1 MKTIADLLKHCTEA
15 EKDGKPAVKNWPQ
28 AKAAFMLF
36 ELAGPLNSLLI
47 SEFDDRFPNEPEGLH
62 PNLERASVSRQTYRN
77 ARREVS
83 RVIGLVTGISAD
95 PWDPLLGY
103 VRSNLGIVK
112 ENALYAIRTE
122 ARAASLK
129 PNELTPEWARS
140 VDARLGVGTARNSFR
155 RGWALLDDLRQSDA
169 VPASLLPPCPLG
181 PLPKYDGLGRNFIEL
196 PPKLAAIGATHPR
209 LKLIWNAARHAGI
222 FDAEADPDPS
232 DLLDRDTWD
241 AIVGLGPAQHGVKPS
256 NWNAYLSATGQL
268 LEAHSELRRP
278 PRGHV
283 RLKWDV
289 ADNQAERR
297 GLKAMEAQVSALG
310 EPFTGMAPI
319 ELLHIQNWRR
329 IWGSTSE
336 QRVPEKFKAFEI
348 DARRALF
355 RATDGASDPLLL
367 LEANWSR
374 LPDIIKKHL
383 MPAKFAALRA
393 MLLPNEVTEGFIRS
407 EIPVGPLQDA
417 AIKVVQNFDQLM
429 AEAAR
434 LLGSSEDPVQ
444 LAWDELRSSARG
456 RGFDTNRLGCVA
468 ARAIA
473 DKLKPSEVSPEWTSK
488 VAACLSSID
497 RAKFS
502 AELRNI
508 DAMREDAHLSSLLPR
523 AALSNLEDH
532 RKKGNADLPDP
543 VMLELRQYVE
553 AYGFSHNTF
562 RSLRSSVT
570 KIYTAGLQAGLI
582 ALPCSLADIL
592 VAAPV
597 VTVEGRPKRDAA
609 AMLERLRISDFE
621 MLRQPPVR

>member
-1 MKTIADLLKHCTEA
+1 M
-15 EKDGKPAVKNWPQ
+15 
-28 AKAAFMLF
+28 
-36 ELAGPLNSLLI
+36 
-47 SEFDDRFPNEPEGLH
+47 
-62 PNLERASVSRQTYRN
+62 
-77 ARREVS
+77 
-83 RVIGLVTGISAD
+83 
-95 PWDPLLGY
+95 
-103 VRSNLGIVK
+103 
-112 ENALYAIRTE
+112 
-122 ARAASLK
+122 
-129 PNELTPEWARS
+129 
-140 VDARLGVGTARNSFR
+140 
-155 RGWALLDDLRQSDA
+155 
-169 VPASLLPPCPLG
+169 
-181 PLPKYDGLGRNFIEL
+181 
-196 PPKLAAIGATHPR
+196 
-209 LKLIWNAARHAGI
+209 
-222 FDAEADPDPS
+222 
-232 DLLDRDTWD
+232 
-241 AIVGLGPAQHGVKPS
+241 
-256 NWNAYLSATGQL
+256 
-268 LEAHSELRRP
+268 
-278 PRGHV
+278 
-283 RLKWDV
+283 
-289 ADNQAERR
+289 
-297 GLKAMEAQVSALG
+297 
-310 EPFTGMAPI
+310 
-319 ELLHIQNWRR
+319 
-329 IWGSTSE
+329 
-336 QRVPEKFKAFEI
+336 PEKFKAFEI